1 MNKKKIIICLLV
13 IFVFAP
19 TFILITNK
27 INNKKE
33 NQKNEIS
40 DYQKSQKVKEFAEKE
55 QGIDPNNEISTNEGG
70 YSGIFIKGKESL
82 LKVMDTDGM
91 MSVNNMLSEGF
102 KYISEIHETSKSLDE
117 NSKLQYF
124 NENKDKINYTFGID
138 NIDTFSIFLSDLN
151 FIGEGRIKEATIE
164 QSTVKKGEFKVGE
177 VRFKLILKSTIGESQ
192 TFNIR
197 FWIQEDNQ
205 KDSKLIYWY

>member
-1 MNKKKIIICLLV
+1 
-13 IFVFAP
+13 
-19 TFILITNK
+19 
-27 INNKKE
+27 
-33 NQKNEIS
+33 
-40 DYQKSQKVKEFAEKE
+40 
-55 QGIDPNNEISTNEGG
+55 
-70 YSGIFIKGKESL
+70 
-82 LKVMDTDGM
+82 
-91 MSVNNMLSEGF
+91 MLSEGF